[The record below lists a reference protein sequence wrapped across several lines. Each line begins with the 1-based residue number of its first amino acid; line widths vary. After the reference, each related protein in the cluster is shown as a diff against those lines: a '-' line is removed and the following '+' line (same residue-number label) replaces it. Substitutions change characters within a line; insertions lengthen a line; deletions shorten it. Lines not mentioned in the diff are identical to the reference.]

1 MPPRSNTK
9 LGAKW
14 QLDAALLS
22 RPVDLTA
29 LVSLSQTSPEDF
41 YEDDTLSRMVKL
53 LLNAESDKK
62 ADKDTRL
69 DVLTILSNLAAS
81 SEGKRRDDI
90 REALDGVNDFMER
103 YLEKESSG
111 SEPELHKLMLLLLAR
126 CFEYSIKTEDLLE
139 LCRGDRALGLET
151 VVGLLEDCLLYT
163 SPSPRDRG

>member
-29 LVSLSQTSPEDF
+29 LVSLSQTSPDDF

-90 REALDGVNDFMER
+90 REALDNVNDFMEQ
-103 YLEKESSG
+103 
-111 SEPELHKLMLLLLAR
+111 
-126 CFEYSIKTEDLLE
+126 
-139 LCRGDRALGLET
+139 
-151 VVGLLEDCLLYT
+151 
-163 SPSPRDRG
+163 